1 MDLWEKCLGA
11 ACGLVVSIFSVSVGG
26 TALIM
31 VPLLIFLGL
40 DPRTAVASNRFAIL
54 FLSISGALTFMR
66 SVPLPQP
73 RVIAA
78 HIVPVM
84 AGALLGANLVMMT
97 AQGTIKIVVAIAT
110 IAVALLLL
118 LKWDVGIARSPE
130 PAGRGRVILSL
141 AIVFPLSIYG
151 GYFGGGY
158 AALLTYLLVFV
169 LGLTFLQAVAATRML
184 SVFMAAAAS
193 VLLGAKGVIDF
204 SVAVPLAAA
213 YIIGGRIGA
222 RIAIRKGNRWV
233 KTLFVIAAIAM
244 SLRLVITTVW

>member
-1 MDLWEKCLGA
+1 MDLWERGLVA

-26 TALIM
+26 TALVM

-54 FLSISGALTFMR
+54 FLSTSGALTFMR

-73 RVIAA
+73 KVIAA
-78 HIVPVM
+78 HIVPVV
-84 AGALLGANLVMMT
+84 AGAFLGAILVMMT
-97 AQGTIKIVVAIAT
+97 AQGTIRVVVAVAT
-110 IAVALLLL
+110 IVVALLLL
-118 LKWDVGIARSPE
+118 LKRNVGVEPAAE
-130 PAGRGRVILSL
+130 PAGRGRVLLSL
-141 AIVFPLSIYG
+141 ALVFPLSIYG

-158 AALLTYLLVFV
+158 AAMLTYLLVFV

-184 SVFMAAAAS
+184 SVFMAASAS
-193 VLLGAKGVIDF
+193 ILLGTRGVIDF
-204 SVAVPLAAA
+204 SVAIPLAAA

-233 KTLFVIAAIAM
+233 KTLFVLAAIAM
-244 SLRLVITTVW
+244 SLRLLITTLW